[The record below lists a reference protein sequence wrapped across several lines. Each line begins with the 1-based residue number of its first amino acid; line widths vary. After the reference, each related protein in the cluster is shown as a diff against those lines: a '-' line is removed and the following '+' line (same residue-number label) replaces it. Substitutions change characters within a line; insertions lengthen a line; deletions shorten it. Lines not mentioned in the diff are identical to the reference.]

1 VTVTSLRL
9 ASLPLP
15 PRPSPVR
22 RSKPIG
28 RPTAGRLLC
37 IDEGTAGKLAGNG
50 SGLPRI
56 RDMPF
61 DCPVLI
67 VGHGVPAFK
76 VEHVATALMARGAS
90 GYWLVKVQ
98 PRPRP
103 AESGA
108 LAETLVGFPGLHVE
122 RIASL
127 ADL

>member
-9 ASLPLP
+9 AFLPLP

-37 IDEGTAGKLAGNG
+37 IDESTAGKLAGNG
-50 SGLPRI
+50 SLPRI
-56 RDMPF
+56 SDMPF
-61 DCPVLI
+61 ECPVLI
-67 VGHGVPAFK
+67 VGNGVPAFK
-76 VEHVATALMARGAS
+76 VEHVAAALMARGAN
-90 GYWLVKVQ
+90 GYWLVKLQ
-98 PRPRP
+98 PRSRP
-103 AESGA
+103 AESGT

-122 RIASL
+122 RVASL